1 MGTMS
6 LSKGIYWGMSC
17 LYIVQLIPYT
27 KDHQTKVIQFS
38 WIKGKIIR
46 GVSSRGAVAKTSL
59 SLAKIRYSA
68 PLQGLHFLVGAIL
81 LLMKI
86 FLPSLKRELPL
97 MNKILA
103 TIVKRTNYFNS
114 RVKKCKGKNLQ
125 KIFPD
130 FYFLRNA

>member
-6 LSKGIYWGMSC
+6 LSKGIYWGMSW
-17 LYIVQLIPYT
+17 LYIAQLIPYT
-27 KDHQTKVIQFS
+27 KNHQTKVIQFS
-38 WIKGKIIR
+38 WIKGEIIR
-46 GVSSRGAVAKTSL
+46 GVSSRGEVAKTSL

-81 LLMKI
+81 MKI
-86 FLPSLKRELPL
+86 YLPPLKRELPL

-125 KIFPD
+125 KIFPA